1 MGPVRSLAKSI
12 PIVVLIGALTGCSL
26 AIDAPDPQRPRNEVP
41 KCDTGKGAV
50 GMDGLMTTILGV
62 ASLAAFANDESGTG
76 LALGAMGG
84 LFLASAVRGNTAANE
99 CRAAFTDY
107 NLAYQQNLL
116 RDDVRPTPV
125 PVVAKQKPKPKPTPD
140 VQAPV
145 EVQAELDPPTPPT
158 VKPETYASP
167 RPPPAAKKPV
177 PQQPPAPKQADEDDW
192 SDFWTE
198 AP

>member
-12 PIVVLIGALTGCSL
+12 PIVGLIVALTGCSL

-62 ASLAAFANDESGTG
+62 ASIAAFANDESGTG

-84 LFLASAVRGNTAANE
+84 LFLASAVRGNNAAND

-125 PVVAKQKPKPKPTPD
+125 VVKQKPKPKPKVEPQPD

-145 EVQAELDPPTPPT
+145 EVQAELDPPAP

-167 RPPPAAKKPV
+167 RPQPPVVKKPA
-177 PQQPPAPKQADEDDW
+177 PPQPPAKQTGEDDW